1 MNNRTSLF
9 KLSHPSR
16 KTNYGQ
22 KGLSYVAPRIWN
34 KLADFFKKQRTST
47 RTNIELKSIFSQIE
61 Q

>member
-1 MNNRTSLF
+1 MTNRTSLF

-16 KTNYGQ
+16 KTNHEQ
-22 KGLSYVAPRIWN
+22 KVFSYVAIRIWN

-47 RTNIELKSIFSQIE
+47 RTNIELKSIFSQNE